1 MALCRVDKNCKLV
14 SLLRVIIVFRHE
26 NGIERN
32 VAVLIGK
39 TVTHIDIA
47 EDEMQITCDDGSKYL
62 FYHEQDCCERVSI
75 VGVDGDPLEL
85 VGYELLVVDEAKGD
99 DEPDSTICDDSW
111 TATKFTFKTTKDT
124 VVVRWIGQSNGYY
137 SESVD
142 FIEIFDAKTSEK

>member
-14 SLLRVIIVFRHE
+14 SLLRVIIVFIYE
-26 NGIERN
+26 KGIERN

-47 EDEMQITCDDGSKYL
+47 REEMQITCDDGSKYL
-62 FYHEQDCCERVSI
+62 FYHEQNCSEYVSI

-85 VGYELLVVDEAKGD
+85 VGYELLVVDEAEGD
-99 DEPDSTICDDSW
+99 DVLEDADSY
-111 TATKFTFKTTKDT
+111 TATKYTFKTTKDT
-124 VVVRWIGQSNGYY
+124 VVVRWIGESNGYY

-142 FIEIFDAKTSEK
+142 FVEMFDAKTSEK